1 MFGEYTYILLMAFT
15 FLGPFIMSF
24 EKKIHFIENLKF
36 FFPANIIMMLYFI
49 TWDVLFTKN
58 NIWSFNPEYHLNFEI
73 INLPIEEWL
82 FFICVPFACL
92 FIYENVK
99 YFNKVEFNSK
109 IISISIIILLSTI
122 LLITDNGLYTQIT
135 FISLILMIIISI
147 NKSFMLNFYLG
158 YLVSLIPF
166 FLVNGV
172 LTATPVVLYNDNENL
187 AFRLYTIP
195 FEDIFY
201 GMLMMLQVTY
211 FYEFFKNKLNKK
223 K

>member
-49 TWDVLFTKN
+49 TWDILFTKN

-99 YFNKVEFNSK
+99 YFNKIEYNSK
-109 IISISIIILLSTI
+109 IISITIIVVLSTI
-122 LLITDNGLYTQIT
+122 LVFTENGIYTQIT
-135 FISLILMIIISI
+135 FISLILMIIIAM
-147 NKSFMLNFYLG
+147 NKSFMINFYLG